1 MTALL
6 KAHFEKRYPGGTI
19 ITADFTQ
26 PANEFSIT
34 VLFGPSGC
42 GKTTIL
48 RSLAGLIRPEAG
60 SIQCEE
66 DLWFDEK
73 KSICLP
79 PQKRDVGF
87 CFQDYALFPHLTV
100 SQNVGYGLRLEKQKR
115 NQIVG
120 EFLERFHLTGLGA
133 RLPHEI
139 SGGQQQRVALAR
151 ALVRKPRLLLLD
163 EPLSA
168 LDSTMRDELRLQI
181 RKLLSQFAIPVI
193 LVTHDRTEAISLAD
207 QMIVMAAGKP
217 LQYGPVEEIFSRPN
231 GAEVAQIVGIETV
244 EVGEVIERK
253 DGMVTIEIQGV
264 KLLAVDTES
273 SSRKVHVCI
282 KGEHVTLS
290 KGEAGTLS
298 SRNHL
303 PAIVKWITPEGP
315 LVRVGLECGVNR
327 SLELT
332 SLITPAAAQ
341 ELHLE
346 SDSQVIAIIK
356 ASSIHLIPMSD

>member
-19 ITADFTQ
+19 ITADFSQ
-26 PANEFSIT
+26 PSQKFSIT

-100 SQNVGYGLRLEKQKR
+100 SKNIAYGLRLQKQKR
-115 NQIVG
+115 NQIVS
-120 EFLERFHLTGLGA
+120 EFLERFHLTGLGD
-133 RLPHEI
+133 RYPHQI

-168 LDSTMRDELRLQI
+168 LDSTMRDELRLQM
-181 RKLLSQFAIPVI
+181 RKLLSQFKIPVV

-207 QMIVMAAGKP
+207 QMIVMKEGKT
-217 LQYGPVEEIFSRPN
+217 LQCGPVEDVFSRPN
-231 GAEVAQIVGIETV
+231 GAEVARIVGIETI
-244 EVGEVIERK
+244 EVGEVMNRK
-253 DGMVTIEIQGV
+253 DGMATIEIQGV
-264 KLLAVDTES
+264 KLLAVDTVS
-273 SSRKVHVCI
+273 LSRKVHVCI

-290 KGEAGTLS
+290 RGEAGALS

-303 PAIVKWITPEGP
+303 PAFVKWITPEGP
-315 LVRVGLECGVNR
+315 LIRIGLECGENR

-332 SLITPAAAQ
+332 SLITPVAAQ
-341 ELHLE
+341 ELHLQIGSE
-346 SDSQVIAIIK
+346 VIAMIK
-356 ASSIHLIPMSD
+356 ASSIHLIPMS

>member
-1 MTALL
+1 MTAMLE
-6 KAHFEKRYPGGTI
+6 AHFEKRYPGGTL
-19 ITADFTQ
+19 ITANFSQ
-26 PANEFSIT
+26 PAREFSIT

-48 RSLAGLIRPEAG
+48 RGLAGLIRPETG
-60 SIQCEE
+60 FIKWED
-66 DLWFDEK
+66 DLWFDEN
-73 KSICLP
+73 KSVCLP
-79 PQKRDVGF
+79 PQKRDIGF

-100 SQNVGYGLRLEKQKR
+100 SGNIGYGLRMEKQKR
-115 NQIVG
+115 NQIIG
-120 EFLERFHLTGLGA
+120 EFLERFHLSELGD
-133 RLPHEI
+133 RFPHQI

-168 LDSTMRDELRLQI
+168 LDSTMRDELRLQM
-181 RKLLSQFAIPVI
+181 RKLLSQCLIPVV

-207 QMIVMAAGKP
+207 QMIVMTAGKA
-217 LQYGPVEEIFSRPN
+217 LQSGSVEEVFSHPQ
-231 GAEVAQIVGIETV
+231 GAEVARIVGIETV
-244 EVGEVIERK
+244 EIGEVIERK
-253 DGMVTIEIQGV
+253 DGMATIEMQGI

-273 SSRKVHVCI
+273 LARKVHVCI

-315 LVRVGLECGVNR
+315 LVRVGLVCDGQR

-341 ELHLE
+341 ELHL
-346 SDSQVIAIIK
+346 QLGNKVIAMIK
-356 ASSIHLIPMSD
+356 ASSIHLIPIGD